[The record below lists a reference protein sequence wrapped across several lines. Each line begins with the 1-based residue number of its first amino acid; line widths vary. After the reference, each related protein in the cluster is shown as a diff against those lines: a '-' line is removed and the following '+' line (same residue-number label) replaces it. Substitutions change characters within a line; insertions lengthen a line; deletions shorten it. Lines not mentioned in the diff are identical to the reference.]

1 MKNQM
6 KQQLQEWIENIRLL
20 SNGKAAG
27 PFQISIKRDKEYAE
41 ELYYQTK
48 TSLNSYGITL
58 NEEERC
64 NRDNLF

>member
-1 MKNQM
+1 M
-6 KQQLQEWIENIRLL
+6 KQQLPAIKEWIENIRLL

-41 ELYYQTK
+41 ELYSQTK
-48 TSLNSYGITL
+48 TLLNSYGITL